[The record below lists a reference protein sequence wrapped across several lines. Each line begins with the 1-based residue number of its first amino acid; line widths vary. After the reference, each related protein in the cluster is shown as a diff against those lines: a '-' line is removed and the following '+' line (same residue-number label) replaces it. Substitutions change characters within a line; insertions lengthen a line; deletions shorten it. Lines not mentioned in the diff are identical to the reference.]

1 MKFNTLTINGTDYQ
15 YHQQYLKDDGLW
27 ECTYVDAHTNIA
39 EVASGNLVTYDELL
53 GTAKKDLDMLIKG
66 NALEFGVDN
75 EVIIWKYLD
84 AETQR
89 KIKVKAHSLKME
101 LLGEWDTEENRYAK
115 WRKYMHA
122 YCGIWFPKCQYDW
135 M

>member
-15 YHQQYLKDDGLW
+15 YRQQYLKDDGLW

-75 EVIIWKYLD
+75 EVIIWKYL
-84 AETQR
+84 ERCKSTNC
-89 KIKVKAHSLKME
+89 
-101 LLGEWDTEENRYAK
+101 WY
-115 WRKYMHA
+115 
-122 YCGIWFPKCQYDW
+122 
-135 M
+135 